1 MTTGPH
7 PRPTDHGWAVPG
19 REHADADAD
28 ADADGDGVTRVSDDA
43 ADACDLDESTTAEWQ
58 PVAAHVAGDR
68 YLTADSADAS
78 TGSIVVD
85 LRVSWWPIVAFVLI
99 SFGLAWL
106 VCLPLWLGG
115 DGLGSPLLGACAL
128 VMMTTP
134 AIGALVVSRFVDR
147 PASIPRSLGL
157 WPLRPVRRLLA
168 YLGLGLVVPV
178 LLVLVA
184 LPIGAALG
192 FYPADVAGF
201 SAFRELTEQQ
211 VAQATAG
218 LGDPGP
224 LPPIGLLVALQL
236 VSIPIGAVVNTVP
249 ALGEELGWRGFL
261 LPRLLPLGTAP
272 AVLISGAVWGL
283 WHAPLILLGYN
294 YGVET
299 PGWLGVLMMT
309 GTCVVIGAV
318 FAWLR
323 LRSAS
328 VWPAALAHGAFN
340 AAAGSY
346 LLFAA
351 AGEPIDLVQGTI
363 LGWSGWIVPV
373 LLVAVLVASGQFRRP
388 GAPRRR

>member
-1 MTTGPH
+1 MTTNPSS
-7 PRPTDHGWAVPG
+7 PRPANGWTAPG
-19 REHADADAD
+19 GEQ
-28 ADADGDGVTRVSDDA
+28 VDDLA

-68 YLTADSADAS
+68 YLSADSADAS
-78 TGSIVVD
+78 TGSIVVEP
-85 LRVSWWPIVAFVLI
+85 RVSWWPIAAFVLI

-106 VCLPLWLGG
+106 VCLPLWLG
-115 DGLGSPLLGACAL
+115 DGLASPLLGLCA
-128 VMMTTP
+128 VAMMATP

-157 WPLRPVRRLLA
+157 WPLRPVGRLSA
-168 YLGLGLVVPV
+168 YLGLALVVPV
-178 LLVLVA
+178 ALVLVA

-192 FYPADVAGF
+192 FYPADVTGF

-211 VAQATAG
+211 VSQAAAG

-224 LPPIGLLVALQL
+224 LPPIALLVALQL
-236 VSIPIGAVVNTVP
+236 VSIPIGAFVNTVP

-272 AVLISGAVWGL
+272 AVLVSGAVWGL
-283 WHAPLILLGYN
+283 WHTPLILLGYN

-299 PGWLGVLMMT
+299 PGWLAVLMMT
-309 GTCVVIGAV
+309 GMCVVVGAV
-318 FAWLR
+318 FSWLR

-351 AGEPIDLVQGTI
+351 AGERIDLVQGTI

-373 LLVAVLVASGQFRRP
+373 LLVAVLVATGQFRRP
-388 GAPRRR
+388 GAARRR

>member
-1 MTTGPH
+1 MTTTPDDRPRTVGGPG
-7 PRPTDHGWAVPG
+7 PEVD
-19 REHADADAD
+19 E
-28 ADADGDGVTRVSDDA
+28 
-43 ADACDLDESTTAEWQ
+43 ACDEPTTAEWQ

-68 YLTADSADAS
+68 YLAADSADAS
-78 TGSIVVD
+78 SGSIVVG
-85 LRVSWWPIVAFVLI
+85 LRVSWWPIAAFVLL

-115 DGLGSPLLGACAL
+115 DGLGSPLLGVCAL

-157 WPLRPVRRLLA
+157 WPLRPARRLLA
-168 YLGLGLVVPV
+168 SLGLALVVPV
-178 LLVLVA
+178 VLVLVA

-192 FYPADVAGF
+192 FYPADVTGF
-201 SAFRELTEQQ
+201 SAFRETVEQQ
-211 VAQATAG
+211 VAQATQG

-236 VSIPIGAVVNTVP
+236 VSIPVGALVNTVP

-261 LPRLLPLGTAP
+261 LPRLLPLGAAP
-272 AVLISGAVWGL
+272 AVLLSGVAWGL
-283 WHAPLILLGYN
+283 WHSPLILLGYN

-309 GTCVVIGAV
+309 GTCMVVGAV
-318 FAWLR
+318 FSWLR

-351 AGEPIDLVQGTI
+351 AREPIDLVQGTI
-363 LGWSGWIVPV
+363 LGWSGWIVPL
-373 LLVAVLVASGQFRRP
+373 LLVAVLAATGQFRRP
-388 GAPRRR
+388 GAARRR

>member
-1 MTTGPH
+1 MTTNPSS
-7 PRPTDHGWAVPG
+7 RPPAHGWTAPG
-19 REHADADAD
+19 GEQ
-28 ADADGDGVTRVSDDA
+28 VDDLA
-43 ADACDLDESTTAEWQ
+43 ADACDLDESTTAEWE

-68 YLTADSADAS
+68 YLSADSADAS
-78 TGSIVVD
+78 TGSIVVE
-85 LRVSWWPIVAFVLI
+85 LRVSWWPIAAFVLL

-106 VCLPLWLGG
+106 VCLPLWLG
-115 DGLGSPLLGACAL
+115 DGLASPLRGVCA
-128 VMMTTP
+128 VAMMATP
-134 AIGALVVSRFVDR
+134 AVGALVVSRFVDR

-157 WPLRPVRRLLA
+157 WPLRPVGRLLA
-168 YLGLGLVVPV
+168 YLGLALVVPV
-178 LLVLVA
+178 ALVLVA

-192 FYPADVAGF
+192 SYPADVTGF

-236 VSIPIGAVVNTVP
+236 VSIPIGAFVNTVP

-272 AVLISGAVWGL
+272 AVLVSGAVWGL
-283 WHAPLILLGYN
+283 WHTPLILLGYN
-294 YGVET
+294 YGVQT
-299 PGWLGVLMMT
+299 PGWIGVAMMT
-309 GTCVVIGAV
+309 GTCVVVGAV

-323 LRSAS
+323 VRSAS

-340 AAAGSY
+340 AAAGSS

-351 AGEPIDLVQGTI
+351 AGERIDLVQGTI

-373 LLVAVLVASGQFRRP
+373 LLVAVLAATGQFRRP
-388 GAPRRR
+388 GAARRR

>member
-1 MTTGPH
+1 MTTS
-7 PRPTDHGWAVPG
+7 PRDRPPAHGWTVPG
-19 REHADADAD
+19 GDKVD
-28 ADADGDGVTRVSDDA
+28 DGA

-78 TGSIVVD
+78 TGSIVVG
-85 LRVSWWPIVAFVLI
+85 LRVSWWPIAAFVLI

-106 VCLPLWLGG
+106 VCLPLWLG
-115 DGLGSPLLGACAL
+115 DGLASPLLGVCA
-128 VMMTTP
+128 VAMMATP

-157 WPLRPVRRLLA
+157 WPLRPVGRLLA

-178 LLVLVA
+178 VLVLVA

-192 FYPADVAGF
+192 FYPADVTGF

-211 VAQATAG
+211 VSQAAAG

-224 LPPIGLLVALQL
+224 LPPIALLVALQL
-236 VSIPIGAVVNTVP
+236 VSIPIGALINTVP

-272 AVLISGAVWGL
+272 AVLLSGVAWGL
-283 WHAPLILLGYN
+283 WHTPLILLGYN
-294 YGVET
+294 YGAET

-309 GTCVVIGAV
+309 GTCVVVGAV

-351 AGEPIDLVQGTI
+351 AGERIDLVQGTI

-373 LLVAVLVASGQFRRP
+373 LLVVVLAATGQFRRP
-388 GAPRRR
+388 GTDRRR

>member
-1 MTTGPH
+1 MTTNPSSRS
-7 PRPTDHGWAVPG
+7 PAHGWTAPG
-19 REHADADAD
+19 GE
-28 ADADGDGVTRVSDDA
+28 RVDDVDV
-43 ADACDLDESTTAEWQ
+43 DACDLDESTTAEWQ

-68 YLTADSADAS
+68 YLSADSADAS
-78 TGSIVVD
+78 TGSIAVG
-85 LRVSWWPIVAFVLI
+85 LRVSWWPIAAFVLI

-106 VCLPLWLGG
+106 VCLPLWLG
-115 DGLGSPLLGACAL
+115 DGLASTLLGVCA
-128 VMMTTP
+128 VAMMATP

-157 WPLRPVRRLLA
+157 WPLRPVGQLLA

-178 LLVLVA
+178 VLVLAA

-192 FYPADVAGF
+192 FYPADVTGF

-211 VAQATAG
+211 ISQAAAG

-272 AVLISGAVWGL
+272 AVLVSGAVWGL
-283 WHAPLILLGYN
+283 WHTPLILLGYN
-294 YGVET
+294 YGAQT
-299 PGWLGVLMMT
+299 PGWLGVLTMT
-309 GTCVVIGAV
+309 GTCVVVGAV
-318 FAWLR
+318 FSWLR

-328 VWPAALAHGAFN
+328 IWPAALAHGAFN

-351 AGEPIDLVQGTI
+351 AGERIDLVQGTI

-373 LLVAVLVASGQFRRP
+373 LLVAVLAATGQFRRL
-388 GAPRRR
+388 GTARRR

>member
-1 MTTGPH
+1 MTTNPSS
-7 PRPTDHGWAVPG
+7 RPPAHGWTAPG
-19 REHADADAD
+19 GEQ
-28 ADADGDGVTRVSDDA
+28 VDDLA

-68 YLTADSADAS
+68 YLSADSADAS

-85 LRVSWWPIVAFVLI
+85 LRVSWWPVAAFVLI

-106 VCLPLWLGG
+106 VCLPLWLG
-115 DGLGSPLLGACAL
+115 DGLASPLLGVCA
-128 VMMTTP
+128 VAMMATP

-147 PASIPRSLGL
+147 PVSIPRSLGL
-157 WPLRPVRRLLA
+157 WPLRPVGRLIA

-178 LLVLVA
+178 VLVLVA

-192 FYPADVAGF
+192 SYPADVTGF

-236 VSIPIGAVVNTVP
+236 VAIPIGAFVNTVP

-272 AVLISGAVWGL
+272 AVLVSGAVWGL
-283 WHAPLILLGYN
+283 WHTPLILLGYN

-299 PGWLGVLMMT
+299 PGWLGVVMMT
-309 GTCVVIGAV
+309 GTCVVVGAV

-340 AAAGSY
+340 AAAGSS

-351 AGEPIDLVQGTI
+351 AGERIDLVQGTI

-373 LLVAVLVASGQFRRP
+373 LLVAVLAATGRFRRP
-388 GAPRRR
+388 SAARRR

>member
-1 MTTGPH
+1 MTTNPSS
-7 PRPTDHGWAVPG
+7 RPPVHGWTAPG
-19 REHADADAD
+19 GE
-28 ADADGDGVTRVSDDA
+28 RVDDVA

-68 YLTADSADAS
+68 YLSADSADAS
-78 TGSIVVD
+78 TGSIVVG
-85 LRVSWWPIVAFVLI
+85 LRVSWWPVAAFVLI

-106 VCLPLWLGG
+106 VCLPLWLG
-115 DGLGSPLLGACAL
+115 DGLASPLLGVCA
-128 VMMTTP
+128 VAMMATP
-134 AIGALVVSRFVDR
+134 AIGALLVSRFVDR
-147 PASIPRSLGL
+147 PVSIPRALGL
-157 WPLRPVRRLLA
+157 WPLRPVGRLLG

-178 LLVLVA
+178 VIVLAA

-192 FYPADVAGF
+192 FYPADVTGF

-236 VSIPIGAVVNTVP
+236 VSIPIGAFVNTVP

-272 AVLISGAVWGL
+272 AVLVSGVAWGL
-283 WHAPLILLGYN
+283 WHTPLILLGYN
-294 YGVET
+294 YGGET

-309 GTCVVIGAV
+309 GTCVVVGAV

-351 AGEPIDLVQGTI
+351 AGERIDLVQGTI

-373 LLVAVLVASGQFRRP
+373 LLVAVLAATGQFRRP
-388 GAPRRR
+388 GATRRR